1 MSVSKHID
9 PPRPATRLAGAACA
23 ALLSV
28 TLAGCGTLASPLPPI
43 TEAPEPAPPPEPAES
58 DIYRLRV
65 GDVVDVK
72 FLLNPE
78 LNEELTVGP
87 DGRVSTFDAEN
98 IPVAGRRASDVSAD
112 LRIWYRKLLKEPRL
126 SVTVKKYAQAPVFV
140 GGEVVSPGEFLSDG
154 LPLTLSQAV
163 ARSGGMKLSASP
175 GEAFI
180 IRRGPDDKPAAYA
193 VRYDRLVRGDAS
205 ADVRLAPY
213 DLVYLPRTSVAEA
226 FVYFNQ
232 YVQQFLP
239 VSWGF
244 SYQINPEAGAYP
256 SPSVS
261 K

>member
-1 MSVSKHID
+1 
-9 PPRPATRLAGAACA
+9 
-23 ALLSV
+23 
-28 TLAGCGTLASPLPPI
+28 
-43 TEAPEPAPPPEPAES
+43 
-58 DIYRLRV
+58 
-65 GDVVDVK
+65 
-72 FLLNPE
+72 
-78 LNEELTVGP
+78 
-87 DGRVSTFDAEN
+87 
-98 IPVAGRRASDVSAD
+98 
-112 LRIWYRKLLKEPRL
+112 
-126 SVTVKKYAQAPVFV
+126 
-140 GGEVVSPGEFLSDG
+140 
-154 LPLTLSQAV
+154 
-163 ARSGGMKLSASP
+163 MKLSASP